1 MGTGYTRN
9 DTSNNIA
16 DGNVVN
22 ASDLDGEFDAV
33 ESAFATSGHTHD
45 GTAAEGGPVTVVGPA
60 QDVVVSGT
68 NVNPKTTNTLDLG
81 TGSLLYKDAYL
92 QGNITVGGTVD
103 GRDVAADGTKLD
115 GVEASADVTDTA
127 NVTAAGALMDSELTD
142 LAGVKGVTISTLQVK
157 PSEGAFV
164 DGDKTKLDA
173 IEASATADQ
182 TDAEIRAAVEA
193 ATDSNVFTDAD
204 HTKLNGIEAS
214 ADVTDTTNV
223 TAAGAL
229 MDSELTDLAGVK
241 GVTIS
246 TLQVKPSEGAFANG
260 DKTKLDGIEASADVT
275 DATNVTAAGAL
286 MDSEV
291 TNLAQVKAFDSAD
304 YATAAQGTTA
314 DAALPKS
321 GGAMTGAITT
331 NSTFDGRD
339 VAADGTKLDGIEA
352 SADVTDATNVASA
365 GAAMLTGATFTGTIN
380 VGTLQITTAGNI
392 ALDDSDTIY
401 FGTGN
406 DVEFFC
412 NGSHMYTDLNSGI
425 GNWYIRDGSA
435 TRFTFDDNGSFTA
448 TSNITAYSDRKLKD
462 NLEVIPNALDK
473 VSQLTG
479 YTYDRIDM
487 DGVRQSGLIAQDV
500 QEVLP
505 EVIVSNVDPDSGE
518 ETLSLAYGNMIG
530 LLVEAVKELKAE
542 VEELK
547 GK

>member
-33 ESAFATSGHTHD
+33 ESAFSTSGHTHD

-60 QDVVVSGT
+60 QDVVISGT

-81 TGSLLYKDAYL
+81 TASLKYKDAYL
-92 QGNITVGGTVD
+92 QGNITVDGTVD
-103 GRDVAADGTKLD
+103 GRDVATDGTKLD

-157 PSEGAFV
+157 PVEGAFV
-164 DGDKTKLDA
+164 DGDKTKLDG
-173 IEASATADQ
+173 IESSATADQ

-204 HTKLNGIEAS
+204 HTKLNGIEAG

-246 TLQVKPSEGAFANG
+246 TLQEKPSEGAFANG

-314 DAALPKS
+314 DAALPKT

-339 VAADGTKLDGIEA
+339 VATDGTKLDGIEA
-352 SADVTDATNVASA
+352 GADVTDATNVASA
-365 GAAMLTGATFTGTIN
+365 GAAMLTGATFTGDIN

-392 ALDDSDTIY
+392 ALDDNDTIY

-425 GNWYIRDGSA
+425 GNWYVRDGST
-435 TRFTFDDNGSFTA
+435 TRFTFDDAGSFTA
-448 TSNITAYSDRKLKD
+448 TANITAYSDRKLKD
-462 NLEVIPNALDK
+462 NLEVIPNALGK

-487 DGVRQSGLIAQDV
+487 DGIRQSGLIAQDV

-505 EVIVSNVDPDSGE
+505 EVIVNNVDPDSGE
-518 ETLSLAYGNMIG
+518 ETLSVAYGNIIG
-530 LLVEAVKELKAE
+530 LLVEAIKELKVE